1 MGFCC
6 CFENLGR
13 VAFFIE
19 CLVVGIMN
27 GWDLA
32 GILLLVLVVDTSV
45 IWAFS
50 RGCRFCDVDGW
61 GLDLGEVGYQTENGH

>member
-1 MGFCC
+1 
-6 CFENLGR
+6 
-13 VAFFIE
+13 
-19 CLVVGIMN
+19 MN

-32 GILLLVLVVDTSV
+32 GILLLVVVVDSSV

-61 GLDLGEVGYQTENGH
+61 GLDLGEVGYQTETGIAQMRTSSWHGIRVA